1 MKGAHRALLRTSHK
15 SHEAICDAD
24 RAGTGEKSH
33 FDICF
38 AL

>member
-1 MKGAHRALLRTSHK
+1 MKGAHRAFLRTSHK
-15 SHEAICDAD
+15 SWEAICDAD
-24 RAGTGEKSH
+24 IAGTGKKSH